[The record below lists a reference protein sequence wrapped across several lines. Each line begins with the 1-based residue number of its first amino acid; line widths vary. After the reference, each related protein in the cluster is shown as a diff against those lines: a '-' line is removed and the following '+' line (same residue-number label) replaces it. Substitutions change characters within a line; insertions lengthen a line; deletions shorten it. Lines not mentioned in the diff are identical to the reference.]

1 MVSHLQK
8 VFPSDN
14 EQQIKLLTHAY
25 SRHFLKQA
33 LHRAYDCRKAYYLYT
48 QQGPECDVNCSDVVL
63 FWRIQQVIKV
73 TANALRQQVI
83 NREARRLDKEIKEV
97 LDEYGEDDEKK
108 QQLLT
113 GKRVTL
119 AEELSMLNP
128 IKLIISNPSDH
139 LLFVFFSVRVRHIQE
154 KLEEFI
160 NALNQEK

>member
-1 MVSHLQK
+1 M
-8 VFPSDN
+8 
-14 EQQIKLLTHAY
+14 
-25 SRHFLKQA
+25 
-33 LHRAYDCRKAYYLYT
+33 
-48 QQGPECDVNCSDVVL
+48 L

-119 AEELSMLNP
+119 AEELS
-128 IKLIISNPSDH
+128 
-139 LLFVFFSVRVRHIQE
+139 E
-154 KLEEFI
+154 
-160 NALNQEK
+160 

>member
-1 MVSHLQK
+1 M
-8 VFPSDN
+8 
-14 EQQIKLLTHAY
+14 
-25 SRHFLKQA
+25 
-33 LHRAYDCRKAYYLYT
+33 
-48 QQGPECDVNCSDVVL
+48 VL

-73 TANALRQQVI
+73 TANALRQQVV

-97 LDEYGEDDEKK
+97 LDEYGEDDDKK

-119 AEELSMLNP
+119 AEELSKN
-128 IKLIISNPSDH
+128 KLCEKFH
-139 LLFVFFSVRVRHIQE
+139 QTKKTFVLVRVRHIQE